1 MFPHANAQ
9 QQRKTRKLHDVVPE
23 CHALASTTR
32 KKHRLNSDI
41 LEAKNEDD
49 GSEATAMVNEE
60 IEQGSEQSVEEK
72 REQPMTAPHS
82 GNTAICV
89 NGVESVC
96 WRMHRAAGNATY
108 IVVVPGHGVRMV
120 LLGGRGI
127 ARGYTVR
134 QLGTDPEGADA
145 RVMIAHL
152 RVHFPRL
159 LRG

>member
-1 MFPHANAQ
+1 M
-9 QQRKTRKLHDVVPE
+9 VPE
-23 CHALASTTR
+23 CHASASATR
-32 KKHRLNSDI
+32 KKRRLNSDI
-41 LEAKNEDD
+41 LEAKNADD
-49 GSEATAMVNEE
+49 ESEVTATVKEE
-60 IEQGSEQSVEEK
+60 IGQGPEQSVEEK
-72 REQPMTAPHS
+72 REQPVTASHS
-82 GNTAICV
+82 DTTAICV

-134 QLGTDPEGADA
+134 QLGTDPEGADV
-145 RVMIAHL
+145 RVMVAHL

-159 LRG
+159 FRG